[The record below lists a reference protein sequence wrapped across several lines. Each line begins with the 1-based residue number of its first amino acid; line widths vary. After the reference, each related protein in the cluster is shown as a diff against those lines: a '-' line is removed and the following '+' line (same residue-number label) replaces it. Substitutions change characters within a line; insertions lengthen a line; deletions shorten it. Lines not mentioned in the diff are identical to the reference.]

1 MIEIMPPANDN
12 ANEKRQRMDR
22 ISTRL
27 FFWGVAFLLIGV
39 PVGMACIYWLGG
51 KASVATA
58 TVAGVGLLSLV
69 ISLIL
74 DIVGVDIDAQR

>member
-12 ANEKRQRMDR
+12 ANEKRQRIDR

-27 FFWGVAFLLIGV
+27 FFLGVALLLIGV
-39 PVGMACIYWLGG
+39 PVGLVCIYWLGG
-51 KASVATA
+51 EASVATA
-58 TVAGVGLLSLV
+58 SVASVGLLSLV

-74 DIVGVDIDAQR
+74 DIVGVDIDAQH